1 MGNMINTNKND
12 ELLNKID
19 TLQNQIKSLNN
30 KIEELEQK
38 PKIDNKKKLQ
48 SIDEFVDNWYN
59 ENKDVDIGI
68 INLPLVGDVDM
79 LPDKIEKHIYK
90 KSLLIMSTLL
100 EDMLQNISFTILDK
114 EIKIDLSKKSNE

>member
-1 MGNMINTNKND
+1 MGNMFNTNKNE

-19 TLQNQIKSLNN
+19 ILQNQIKSLNN

-38 PKIDNKKKLQ
+38 PKIDNTKKLQ

-114 EIKIDLSKKSNE
+114 EIKIDVSKKSN

>member
-1 MGNMINTNKND
+1 MFNTNKNE

-19 TLQNQIKSLNN
+19 ILQNQIKSLNN

-38 PKIDNKKKLQ
+38 PKIDNTKKLQ

-114 EIKIDLSKKSNE
+114 EIKIDVSKKSN